1 MLYLKMS
8 FIECVY
14 YCYTC
19 CVNYS
24 YLFLYGMFWVYSLNS
39 TDINCAHLFKNVFI
53 YLLFDMNISYLLCYT
68 LKCSTSWLIVLFLKS
83 ETYQRENMKIWKCL
97 LIYFKCRKK
106 KLPFNKKNQRSLLI
120 SLKWFIE
127 FITDK

>member
-8 FIECVY
+8 FIDLYECVY

-53 YLLFDMNISYLLCYT
+53 YYVTWILVIYYVIHLNVALHDWLC
-68 LKCSTSWLIVLFLKS
+68 CFLNQKHI
-83 ETYQRENMKIWKCL
+83 REKIWKYESVFWFIL
-97 LIYFKCRKK
+97 
-106 KLPFNKKNQRSLLI
+106 NAEKKNYLSTKKISDHFWFVSSDLLN
-120 SLKWFIE
+120 L
-127 FITDK
+127 

>member
-68 LKCSTSWLIVLFLKS
+68 LKCSASWLIVLFLK
-83 ETYQRENMKIWKCL
+83 EKHIREKIWKYESVFWFIL
-97 LIYFKCRKK
+97 NAEK